1 MNETLTPTDA
11 VGGVPSFRMLFPSGW
26 TRHNL
31 SVDDERELL
40 DQMRTKIRRLARP
53 DLEFQLTAAVKSSFR
68 ELRAKD
74 GIAIYL
80 PTATDDSALV
90 PMSITATR
98 VADPAGGS
106 LDGHVGDLFRRHGA
120 EFLGED
126 HAIVRWRRS
135 FARMAGVE
143 GAADEQV
150 NYLAPVP
157 GTSRRAALL
166 LSTSILQDPREP
178 MEESQLQEFIGLS
191 DAIVGTFAWSA
202 RTAPTR

>member
-1 MNETLTPTDA
+1 MSDMLASTGAAD
-11 VGGVPSFRMLFPSGW
+11 GVPSFRMLFPSGW

-31 SVDDERELL
+31 TVDDERELL
-40 DQMRTKIRRLARP
+40 DAMRAKIRRLARP

-80 PTATDDSALV
+80 PTSTDESALV
-90 PMSITATR
+90 PMSITASR
-98 VADPAGGS
+98 IADPAGGS
-106 LDGHVGDLFRRHGA
+106 LDGHVADLFRQHGA

-135 FARMAGVE
+135 FARIAGVE

-150 NYLAPVP
+150 NYLVPVP
-157 GTSRRAALL
+157 GASRRAALL
-166 LSTSILQDPREP
+166 LSTSILLDPQEP
-178 MEESQLQEFIGLS
+178 MEESQLQELIGLS

-202 RTAPTR
+202 RGAQAR